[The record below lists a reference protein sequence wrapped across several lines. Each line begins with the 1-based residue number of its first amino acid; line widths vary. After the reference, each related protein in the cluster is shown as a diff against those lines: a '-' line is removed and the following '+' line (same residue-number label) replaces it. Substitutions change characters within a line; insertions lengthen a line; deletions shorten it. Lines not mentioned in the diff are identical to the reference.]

1 MSYPVPIRH
10 WLLPARHCLPR
21 PRVVSRCPTLILS
34 PTLPIFCRLRDSTS
48 PVGRSLLILP
58 PWSLRS
64 PRRSSVPGGRR
75 PAGSPHGARRRQRRR
90 KARGR
95 AASAEHHSVRR
106 PHDLMSSSHQAAP
119 QQPAGGQVI
128 FFSTPPKIFLVRSL
142 LKFFLA
148 PSLHGRPITREKKRT
163 VPRWMLAR
171 GIWSR

>member
-1 MSYPVPIRH
+1 MSAMSYPVPIRH

-75 PAGSPHGARRRQRRR
+75 PAGSPHGTRRKPRWH

-95 AASAEHHSVRR
+95 AASAEQHGVRR
-106 PHDLMSSSHQAAP
+106 P
-119 QQPAGGQVI
+119 PAHEQRGTKRRAI
-128 FFSTPPKIFLVRSL
+128 FFKKISRL
-142 LKFFLA
+142 
-148 PSLHGRPITREKKRT
+148 RPCLRH
-163 VPRWMLAR
+163 V
-171 GIWSR
+171 S